1 MLAIAKS
8 MSRFRQGSKVLLLP
22 PRPRPSP
29 AALIAGREQF
39 RHVKGQVA
47 KRELWYADIQGDV
60 SGESNPIA
68 TSAQFVAVAW
78 RATGGGRCFPPPPHK
93 KSVGQSAREVLLP
106 SPIPTIAATAQ
117 CRSASL
123 GQPWQKDGHGAHDP
137 RTLGQGMRTPPVLAL
152 GLTHL
157 SSLKTRFRIA
167 PERWSP

>member
-1 MLAIAKS
+1 VLAIAKS

-78 RATGGGRCFPPPPHK
+78 RATGGGRCFPPPIRRVSDRVRGRCFSHPPYQPLLLRR
-93 KSVGQSAREVLLP
+93 SVGVLPLDNPGKRMGTVPMIHAHSARV
-106 SPIPTIAATAQ
+106 
-117 CRSASL
+117 C
-123 GQPWQKDGHGAHDP
+123 AHP
-137 RTLGQGMRTPPVLAL
+137 LSWPLA
-152 GLTHL
+152 
-157 SSLKTRFRIA
+157 
-167 PERWSP
+167 